1 MMTRRFASVVAVIVS
16 LVGCSDS
23 APPTSPTTTPS
34 VVSPAGSWSG
44 TISDPV
50 SGDGTA
56 KLSLSD
62 QGANS
67 LTGTWS
73 ATFKN
78 GDTFSGPAVASLSVP
93 SGYGITLSVEPPPSC
108 ATGSAPG
115 GSTLGFTL
123 INVVV
128 TSSRLTAVSGRLSC
142 SGPSFGTVDLSRQ

>member
-1 MMTRRFASVVAVIVS
+1 MNRRFASVVAVIVS
-16 LVGCSDS
+16 VVGCSDS
-23 APPTSPTTTPS
+23 ATPTSPTTTPS

-44 TISDPV
+44 AMSDPV

-56 KLSLSD
+56 TLSLSD
-62 QGANS
+62 QAANS

-78 GDTFSGPAVASLSVP
+78 GDSFSGPAVATLSLP
-93 SGYGITLSVEPPPSC
+93 SGYGITLSVDPPPSC
-108 ATGSAPG
+108 ATGSGPG

-142 SGPSFGTVDLSRQ
+142 SGPSFGAVDLSKQ